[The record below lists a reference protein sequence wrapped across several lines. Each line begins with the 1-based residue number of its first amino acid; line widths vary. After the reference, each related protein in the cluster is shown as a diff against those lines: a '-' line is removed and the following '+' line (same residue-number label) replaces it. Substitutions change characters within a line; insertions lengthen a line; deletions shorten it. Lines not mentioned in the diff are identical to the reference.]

1 MKIRDVMSS
10 WRINI
15 WDINFLR
22 TLPLEWYYALTILY
36 PYNRY
41 NLLSKVPYY
50 LCFTYVFM
58 FPKIQKKYVYYLC
71 QKFLLLNMF
80 LDQRKVFTFVV
91 VTVVV
96 V

>member
-1 MKIRDVMSS
+1 
-10 WRINI
+10 
-15 WDINFLR
+15 
-22 TLPLEWYYALTILY
+22 
-36 PYNRY
+36 
-41 NLLSKVPYY
+41 
-50 LCFTYVFM
+50 M

-91 VTVVV
+91 VIVVV